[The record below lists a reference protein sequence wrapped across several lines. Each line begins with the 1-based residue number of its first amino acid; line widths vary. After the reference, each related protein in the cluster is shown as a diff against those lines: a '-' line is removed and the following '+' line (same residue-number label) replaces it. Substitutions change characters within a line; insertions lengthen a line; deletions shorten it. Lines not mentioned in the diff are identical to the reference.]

1 MTEKKKTASAEEQRQ
16 LLSEKSRK
24 KNGKKNL
31 KKRKTGKWLTG
42 ILLILILI
50 TLTVCLSY
58 TVFFKVKAVE
68 TEGESI
74 YSSEQI
80 IQSSGIYEGQSML
93 SISTEEVS
101 SKVCKTLPF
110 IKTAEVRR
118 ILPSTVRITV
128 TAETAALS
136 AKYGESFLTLSEDLK
151 VLEET
156 DQITYP
162 VIVGSQINSGEPG
175 EKIVMADGVTETLER
190 LKSAFLSTEI
200 EDISV
205 IDLTDPDN
213 IKLLY
218 KESFVLELG
227 SDDLLEYKL
236 KFCIKVAQSEQG
248 QGVIDVKYVSE
259 SNKKGFFSP
268 KTVKDQINLP

>member
-101 SKVCKTLPF
+101 SKVCKALPF

-175 EKIVMADGVTETLER
+175 EKIVMADGLTETLER

>member
-101 SKVCKTLPF
+101 SKVCKALPF

-128 TAETAALS
+128 SAETAALS

-175 EKIVMADGVTETLER
+175 EKIVMADGLTETLER

-236 KFCIKVAQSEQG
+236 KFCIKVAQSEPG
-248 QGVIDVKYVSE
+248 QGVIDVKYVNE

-268 KTVKDQINLP
+268 KPVKDQINLP